1 MPATF
6 EEPDEDADDPQMFE
20 HKLIEPILPCRDPVG
35 EKGVLSLHAHP
46 AVRVAMA
53 ECLQLGGE
61 NDVRILHD
69 VDVDEPVLELVGP
82 ETRLVLH
89 TSNVMRYLVLFVKN
103 LDAFFT
109 FELELL
115 DTKREYRTLTITN
128 ARSLARV
135 NASHCQMP
143 LALGKGW
150 QYLCMDLQS
159 IVLEAFGTQHVS
171 TVQLRILATCR
182 LLRVFFQDV
191 RYSDAELPPDLS
203 LLEGN

>member
-1 MPATF
+1 MTATY
-6 EEPDEDADDPQMFE
+6 EEADEDIDDPQMFE
-20 HKLIEPILPCRDPVG
+20 HKLIEPVLPCRDLASD
-35 EKGVLSLHAHP
+35 KGVVPLGEHP
-46 AVRVAMA
+46 AVRMAVA

-61 NDVRILHD
+61 NDVRVVHD
-69 VDVDEPVLELVGP
+69 ADVDEPALELVGP
-82 ETRLVLH
+82 ETRIVFH
-89 TSNVMRYLVLFVKN
+89 TSNVMRYVVFFVKN

-109 FELELL
+109 FEIELL
-115 DTKREYRTLTITN
+115 DAKKEYRTLTVTN

-135 NASHCQMP
+135 NACHCQMP

-159 IVLEAFGTQHVS
+159 IVLEAFGTHHMT
-171 TVQLRILATCR
+171 TVQIRVLASCR

-203 LLEGN
+203 LLEG